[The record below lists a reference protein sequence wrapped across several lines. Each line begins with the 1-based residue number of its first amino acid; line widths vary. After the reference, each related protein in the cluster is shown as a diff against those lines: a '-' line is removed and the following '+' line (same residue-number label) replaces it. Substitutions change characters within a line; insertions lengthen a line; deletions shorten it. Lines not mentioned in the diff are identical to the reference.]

1 MSPSMQNLPSQSKQ
15 GYTKVREIL
24 HFQAI
29 SKLKGRAVSILV
41 IVLDP
46 GFITT

>member
-1 MSPSMQNLPSQSKQ
+1 MSPSMQNLPLQSKQ

-29 SKLKGRAVSILV
+29 SKLKGKVVSTLMT
-41 IVLDP
+41 VLDP
-46 GFITT
+46 GFIIT